1 MASRHR
7 SRVTRPRP
15 ATKIWL
21 GNDIALTNLITNTST
36 LIGSFNAAVLALR
49 PFTILRTRITCNF
62 RSDQSG
68 GTEDITGA
76 FGMIVVEEVAVAAG
90 IASVPTPLSEVN
102 ADFFVYQGM
111 TAPFTF
117 VSGVGII
124 DPAGER
130 YDIDSKAMRKVD
142 ISDDVA
148 IVFEMR
154 SVGGGEINIEGR
166 MLIQLH

>member
-1 MASRHR
+1 
-7 SRVTRPRP
+7 
-15 ATKIWL
+15 
-21 GNDIALTNLITNTST
+21 
-36 LIGSFNAAVLALR
+36 
-49 PFTILRTRITCNF
+49 
-62 RSDQSG
+62 
-68 GTEDITGA
+68 
-76 FGMIVVEEVAVAAG
+76 MIVVEETATTAG
-90 IASVPTPLSEVN
+90 IASIPTSLDEIN

-117 VSGVGII
+117 VSGVGIV

-148 IVFEMR
+148 LVFQMR